1 MKFKKIK
8 NALKDFFKNLFLEKG
23 GQRIYLNSKRIEE
36 HKNEMLL
43 KHYHHYPLTF

>member
-8 NALKDFFKNLFLEKG
+8 NALKEFFKNIFLEKG
-23 GQRIYLNSKRIEE
+23 GQRNYLNSKRIEE